1 MFKGVF
7 QGAFIAL
14 ASRTEVGLPI
24 MRRKEEWFRLFLT
37 ENIYLYGRRNE
48 KHCSGTGTHPEIIVE
63 SFRERDVGQLKSALP
78 SELELEAGFLPD
90 VGFVWDV
97 YTSPIV
103 PRSPPMKVRRAAMSP
118 VVGAVGTARSRRQ
131 SLTWELILDRSGC
144 KYAAQ
149 IDRKCPRPSGHH

>member
-1 MFKGVF
+1 
-7 QGAFIAL
+7 
-14 ASRTEVGLPI
+14 

-97 YTSPIV
+97 YTSRIV
-103 PRSPPMKVRRAAMSP
+103 PRSPPVKVRASGNEPGR
-118 VVGAVGTARSRRQ
+118 GSRR
-131 SLTWELILDRSGC
+131 D
-144 KYAAQ
+144 
-149 IDRKCPRPSGHH
+149 CP